1 MIHFLLKRLFWF
13 IPTLL
18 VISVLAFVIS
28 VFSPG
33 DPLRDVVQENNISAN
48 NNSTGNLA
56 ERRKN
61 LGLDLP
67 VFYLTIETW
76 ADCDTLYRIADSDQR
91 NMLFRMGRK
100 IGNPE
105 KTMQWFHTLLRTD
118 TLLKQVN
125 TSEFPFNRPA
135 FKNNLISINNL
146 IYQMSRT
153 SSLERR
159 AERTDSLNNLLRIF
173 PGLQNVSENWTKSEL
188 MLNEVLEQGSWWKQW
203 LPAIRFHG
211 INNQYHRWLWG
222 NGADRKGVLRGD
234 FGISFRDGQPVS
246 QHIGSKIKWT
256 LIIMS
261 LGLTLACLM
270 AFFAGIF
277 KTLKPTHIFS
287 KIVDASSFAFWALP
301 LFFLA
306 NLSLLMFANPDMFD
320 WFPGSGIRNPADF
333 NENWPFLRRLVYYP
347 PYLVLP
353 ISVYALSSFGF
364 LYRQFSSALQTEMRK
379 DYILAGKARGLSMQ
393 HLILHHALRNALI
406 PMITLLGQYFPLL
419 ISGSVI
425 LEAIFSIPGMGL
437 EIFESTLSKDYPMIV
452 ALFTLFGLFTML
464 GYLLSDI
471 GIALV
476 DPRIRLSKNN
486 NQNAL

>member
-1 MIHFLLKRLFWF
+1 MIRFLLKRLFWF
-13 IPTLL
+13 VPTLL

-28 VFSPG
+28 VFAPG
-33 DPLRDVVQENNISAN
+33 DPLRDTDTTNDFSGSHKSSNAL
-48 NNSTGNLA
+48 TA
-56 ERRKN
+56 RRKN

-67 VFYLTIETW
+67 VFYVTIETW

-91 NMLFRMGRK
+91 NMLFRIGRK
-100 IGNPE
+100 IGNPD

-125 TSEFPFNRPA
+125 TDEFPFNRPA

-153 SSLERR
+153 NSLERR
-159 AERTDSLNNLLRIF
+159 IERTDSLNNLLRIF
-173 PGLQNVSENWTKSEL
+173 PGLQSVSENWAKSESL
-188 MLNEVLEQGSWWKQW
+188 LNAALEQGAWWKQW
-203 LPAIRFHG
+203 IPAIRFHG
-211 INNQYHRWLWG
+211 INNQYHRWLCG
-222 NGADRKGVLRGD
+222 NGKDRRGVLRGD

-256 LIIMS
+256 LLIMS
-261 LGLTLACLM
+261 SGLLLACFM
-270 AFFAGIF
+270 AFSAGIF
-277 KTLKPTHIFS
+277 KALKPTHILS
-287 KIVDASSFAFWALP
+287 KILDASSFAFWALP

-306 NLSLLMFANPDMFD
+306 NLSLLFFANPDMFE

-333 NENWPFLRRLVYYP
+333 DANWPLLRRLVYYP

-379 DYILAGKARGLSMQ
+379 DYIIAGKARGLSVQ

-419 ISGSVI
+419 ISGSVL

-437 EIFESTLSKDYPMIV
+437 EIYESTLSKDYPMIV

-476 DPRIRLSKNN
+476 DPRIRLSKKNKM
-486 NQNAL
+486 NA